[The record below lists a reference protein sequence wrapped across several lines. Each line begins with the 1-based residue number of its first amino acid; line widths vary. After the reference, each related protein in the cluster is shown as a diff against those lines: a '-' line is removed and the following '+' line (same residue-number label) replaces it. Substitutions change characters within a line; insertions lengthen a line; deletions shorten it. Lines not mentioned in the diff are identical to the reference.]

1 MPPKSHAFNNKKA
14 KLYNSRTIRSEN
26 HDPSFKDGVLT
37 VPEFL
42 SSREFEIKA
51 FELSQLSTKASSSTR
66 VFQSLPRSLRRRAAS
81 HNVKRIPKRLRNK
94 AIREMQN
101 TINGVPPK
109 KQHLRG
115 RELYRLR
122 MSKKLLKLASR
133 IKLMKHLPRNE
144 VADKLKLREKLK
156 ILDQQLKELEKKGQK
171 DSTLEELVQQENEPK
186 IQYLDSSSLNNTVGS
201 YDNCSINGLAPR
213 PRGNLKYTKRQKE
226 FVWIPT
232 HMWHVKR
239 FHMVKKWGFQIPLS
253 PSQKCFRA
261 VNRSSKKGCLLYDT
275 SFLSTC
281 IIEANSR
288 ESFMQVLSTISK
300 YQSKPFPKQFLNG
313 VKSKSYDNWL
323 YVNGRKYLKGTILAV
338 ESGHKIL
345 VRVHPSGYEELFEN
359 YKDYITGNNLGQI
372 VDCRYSIGSFELN
385 GPKALYTLS
394 RVLHF
399 CPQSAHVKKNWNDFS
414 SCQDNT
420 TIPSGTTFSFSVKD
434 PRYWKHPVSPPTNVK
449 HSKGLYESIINHP
462 VTIDTS
468 SVQRLIDGLGRQ
480 ESYRNQKSI
489 KDLGKLFARAN
500 PSSNCLT
507 KGTDEEFPVVIIKLS
522 TGNWAV
528 LLPWFW
534 VLPTWIKLAALSS
547 VTVGGQRQL
556 HQINYERGIPT
567 FPTDYPFLKQGWI
580 ENELKALVQTKKNK
594 KKMSPLE
601 VKFEG
606 KVATMK
612 NDWTLLQ
619 RLRMGILF
627 LSQNSYSTDDSKKN
641 FAVYD
646 EKTNKRRITSVHDI
660 LEVLETSRS
669 EQPQEELNN
678 IAIELYEKANPVHEA
693 FVNNQLTSIDQNDF
707 PRLPVIQVKLTVEG
721 KGHIHDNARIYTA
734 LSDSQHNYGNL
745 VGFVTSGTFNL
756 NFGKSTAIGLLSA
769 EVAQNKLYIRNVNH
783 SNYYP
788 VVCEKV

>member
-42 SSREFEIKA
+42 SSRQFEIKA

-66 VFQSLPRSLRRRAAS
+66 VFQSLPRTLRRRAAS

-115 RELYRLR
+115 RELYRVR

-133 IKLMKHLPRNE
+133 IKLMKQLPRNE

-156 ILDQQLKELEKKGQK
+156 LLDQQVKELEKKGQK
-171 DSTLEELVQQENEPK
+171 DSTQEEQIDSKNEPK
-186 IQYLDSSSLNNTVGS
+186 TKAFDRNHLNNTIGS
-201 YDNCSINGLAPR
+201 YDNSSINELAPK

-239 FHMVKKWGFQIPLS
+239 FHMVKKWGFQIPIS

-275 SFLSTC
+275 SFVCTC

-288 ESFMQVLSTISK
+288 ESFMQILSAISK
-300 YQSKPFPKQFLNG
+300 YQSKSFPKQYLNG
-313 VKSKSYDNWL
+313 VKSRSYDNWL
-323 YVNGRKYLKGTILAV
+323 HLNGEKFLKGTILAM
-338 ESGHKIL
+338 ESRHKIL
-345 VRVHPSGYEELFEN
+345 LRVHPSGYEEFFGH
-359 YKDYITGNNLGQI
+359 YKEYIVGNNLGQI

-394 RVLHF
+394 RVLHIS
-399 CPQSAHVKKNWNDFS
+399 PLSADVKKSWIEFS

-420 TIPSGTTFSFSVKD
+420 IIPSGTTFSFSVKD
-434 PRYWKHPVSPPTNVK
+434 PRYWKHAVSPPTNVK
-449 HSKGLYESIINHP
+449 HSKGLFESVINRP
-462 VTIDTS
+462 ATIDS
-468 SVQRLIDGLGRQ
+468 ASIQRLMDGVGRQ

-507 KGTDEEFPVVIIKLS
+507 EGNDEEFPVVITKLS
-522 TGNWAV
+522 NGNWTV

-580 ENELKALVQTKKNK
+580 ENELKALVQIK
-594 KKMSPLE
+594 KKRKNPLE

-606 KVATMK
+606 KVATTK
-612 NDWTLLQ
+612 NDWTILQ
-619 RLRMGILF
+619 RLRIGLLF
-627 LSQNSYSTDDSKKN
+627 LSQNSYSTDDSRKN
-641 FAVYD
+641 FAVFD
-646 EKTNKRRITSVHDI
+646 ERTNRRRITSVHDI
-660 LEVLETSRS
+660 LEVLEASRT
-669 EQPQEELNN
+669 EQPQEELNS
-678 IAIELYEKANPVHEA
+678 IAIELYEKTNPTHQA
-693 FVNNQLTSIDQNDF
+693 FVNNQLTNIDQNEF

-734 LSDSQHNYGNL
+734 LSDSQHNYGYL

-756 NFGKSTAIGLLSA
+756 NFGKSTAIGLISA
-769 EVAQNKLYIRNVNH
+769 EISQNKLYIRNVNH
-783 SNYYP
+783 SSYYL